1 MKVTDIPTLKAS
13 AAARFDAATI
23 RAVTARLR
31 LEFPDDATDLPRLA
45 VVTVAVAAPFR
56 PGDPVVAAPFRPGD
70 PVAAATVDG
79 RVVTGFFRRCGADAV
94 IESLRRRER
103 LRWLAAEEPVRIR
116 WIFPIVR
123 GVMPGVRFPGKEK
136 GRNAG

>member
-31 LEFPDDATDLPRLA
+31 LEFPDDATDLPRFA
-45 VVTVAVAAPFR
+45 VVTVA
-56 PGDPVVAAPFRPGD
+56 VAAPFRPGD

-123 GVMPGVRFPGKEK
+123 VVMPGVRFPGKEK
-136 GRNAG
+136 LRRPSGPPER